1 MIEIL
6 PVEGLPE
13 VGEGDDLAALIAGH
27 AELRDGDVV
36 VVSQKIVSKAEGA
49 LADPLPGE
57 TPTQAR
63 RRIARELA
71 VRVLADTERVLVV
84 QTPQGLVCANA
95 GIDASNVP
103 GGRLVLLPEDPDAS
117 ARALRAAL
125 RERTGADVRVV
136 IADTFGRPWRLGQ
149 TEVAIGVAG
158 FAPVRDERG
167 TRDRQGVELEVTEIA
182 VADQLASAADLVRRK
197 ADGVPVVIVRGAPL
211 EPSEQGAAAQM
222 VRPSAEDLFGRAT
235 GELGRPLGHLN
246 ESEPRWAEPVP
257 FADVHAVLGV
267 LRALGRAVPGQEVE
281 SPEGPTLFRA
291 EGLVLGVLA
300 ALLADRG
307 YTVRLRQAGEPGA
320 EVLAAGRSQRPE
332 G

>member
-6 PVEGLPE
+6 PVHGMPE
-13 VGEGDDLAALIAGH
+13 VQQGDDLAELIA
-27 AELRDGDVV
+27 ARAVLADGDVV

-49 LADPLPGE
+49 VADPQPGE
-57 TPTQAR
+57 SRDQAR
-63 RRIARELA
+63 RRIARDLA

-103 GGRLVLLPEDPDAS
+103 GERLVLLPEDPDAS
-117 ARALRAAL
+117 AAALRSAL
-125 RERTGADVRVV
+125 RERTGVTVAVV

-158 FAPVRDERG
+158 FDPIRDERG

-182 VADQLASAADLVRRK
+182 VADEIASAADLARRK
-197 ADGVPVVIVRGAPL
+197 SDGVPVVIVRGAGLPV
-211 EPSEQGAAAQM
+211 SEAGAARQM
-222 VRPSAEDLFGRAT
+222 VRPSDEDLFGRAT
-235 GELGRPLGHLN
+235 GQLGGPLGRMA
-246 ESEPRWAEPVP
+246 ESEPRWTEPVR
-257 FADVHAVLGV
+257 AEDVHAALGV
-267 LRALGRAVPGQEVE
+267 VRSMGRAVPGQDVE
-281 SPEGPTLFRA
+281 SPEGPTVFRA
-291 EGLVLGVLA
+291 DGVVLGVLA

-307 YTVRLRQAGEPGA
+307 YAVRLRQAGEPGA
-320 EVLAAGRSQRPE
+320 ADLVAGRVQRPE